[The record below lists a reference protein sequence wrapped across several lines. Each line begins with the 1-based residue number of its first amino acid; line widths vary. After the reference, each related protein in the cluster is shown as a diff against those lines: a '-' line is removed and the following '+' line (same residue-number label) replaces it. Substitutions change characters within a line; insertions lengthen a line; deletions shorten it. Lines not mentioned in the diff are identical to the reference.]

1 MDDFDSVIWV
11 FMDSSLYL
19 PHTGVDLLSISQDA
33 AFMATLVSGG
43 DSRLAV
49 DRPAGINKVFLPTC
63 AGRGL
68 DLRFIMHRLADHTAR
83 ISAGSGNLFLVG
95 TSLRERALL
104 EQCSRD
110 VAASLRTP
118 SGAEVIFDAVRRGSS
133 RLWSRAIFATVGRWS

>member
-49 DRPAGINKVFLPTC
+49 DRPAGINKYFCPLVPAADLICDSSCTASPITP
-63 AGRGL
+63 RGFQ
-68 DLRFIMHRLADHTAR
+68 RAAETYSWSAR
-83 ISAGSGNLFLVG
+83 RCENERCWSSA
-95 TSLRERALL
+95 
-104 EQCSRD
+104 
-110 VAASLRTP
+110 
-118 SGAEVIFDAVRRGSS
+118 AVM
-133 RLWSRAIFATVGRWS
+133 

>member
-49 DRPAGINKVFLPTC
+49 DRPAGINKYFCPLVPAADLICDSSCTASPITP
-63 AGRGL
+63 RG
-68 DLRFIMHRLADHTAR
+68 FQ
-83 ISAGSGNLFLVG
+83 
-95 TSLRERALL
+95 RA
-104 EQCSRD
+104 
-110 VAASLRTP
+110 
-118 SGAEVIFDAVRRGSS
+118 AETYS
-133 RLWSRAIFATVGRWS
+133 